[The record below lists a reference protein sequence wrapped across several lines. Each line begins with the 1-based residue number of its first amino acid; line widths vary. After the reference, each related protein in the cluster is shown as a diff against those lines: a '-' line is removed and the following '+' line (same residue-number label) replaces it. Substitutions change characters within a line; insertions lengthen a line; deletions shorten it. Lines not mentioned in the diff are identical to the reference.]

1 MVKKSIKILLLLSIY
16 LFLCKIIYQNSH
28 INTTKISI
36 DTYQEEISP
45 KKEIPIGTL
54 IIEKIKIKESLFAI
68 SSTKNNIE
76 EHITILNDSIEPD
89 HENSIMIL
97 AAHSGLGKIAY
108 FNDLNKLQKEDE
120 IKLIYKN
127 NLYIYQIT
135 DLWEQNKN
143 GYITISKEKNKQLI
157 LTTCSPTNS
166 KKQLIISSILTK
178 EESI

>member
-120 IKLIYKN
+120 IK
-127 NLYIYQIT
+127 
-135 DLWEQNKN
+135 
-143 GYITISKEKNKQLI
+143 
-157 LTTCSPTNS
+157 
-166 KKQLIISSILTK
+166 
-178 EESI
+178 